1 MVTQSESQRYIA
13 AVTRRWWLIALA
25 VVLAMAASY
34 YLSQQQPQSYT
45 AQARLFI
52 GNIDDPNP
60 NPGTLETG
68 TRLAQTYAQLT
79 NRFDIMSAVIDE
91 LDLSLSVEDLI
102 GRVSSSVVRDT
113 AILTVSV
120 TDVDSQRAADT
131 ANAVARQLIQ
141 YSPTNLTEEQLT
153 SIEQQRDLL
162 DNISRQ
168 LNDAQIQALL
178 LNDRIA
184 EEDDPD
190 DLEELILERDRLNQ
204 QIRDDQA
211 SFVAL
216 TASYNA
222 LVERANKLELVDP
235 ARPPLE
241 AGGLSTII
249 STLAGGIVGGIL
261 ATALILFS
269 EYANAPLRTEAE
281 ARRALDLPLLGTVG
295 RASRQVANHA
305 NYQPD
310 NALARSP
317 IIEDY
322 RKIQT
327 NLLFSAERPRQDG
340 VFLMSSPDRDDGRTF
355 TLANLAV
362 VAAETGFR
370 VLLID
375 ADLRA
380 PRQHD
385 HFGLDNDSGLALL
398 LDLVRSNP
406 DAPLFDSAE
415 RMKQAL
421 QDNIRP
427 TSVPRL
433 DIMTSG
439 TGGIGPSGLLGFDG
453 LDRWME
459 VLRNH
464 FQYDV
469 ILLDSPSA
477 LDVADSYVLAAKSEA
492 QILLLA
498 LAGRTDPGDAI
509 KCRDQFQYIGS
520 TISGV
525 ILNRV

>member
-13 AVTRRWWLIALA
+13 AVTRRWWLIVLA
-25 VVLAMAASY
+25 VILATGVSY

-52 GNIDDPNP
+52 GNINDPNP
-60 NPGTLETG
+60 NPGSLETG
-68 TRLAQTYAQLT
+68 TRLAQTYAQLA
-79 NRFDIMSAVIDE
+79 NRFDIMTAVIEE
-91 LDLSLSVEDLI
+91 LELSYSAEQLI
-102 GRVSSSVVRDT
+102 DQVSTSVVRDT
-113 AILTVSV
+113 AILLVSTV
-120 TDVDSQRAADT
+120 DVDAQRAADI
-131 ANAVARQLIQ
+131 ANSVARQLIV
-141 YSPTNLTEEQLT
+141 YSPTNLTEDQLA
-153 SIEQQRDLL
+153 SIEQQRELL

-168 LNDAQIQALL
+168 LNDAQVQALA

-184 EEDDPD
+184 AETDPEV
-190 DLEELILERDRLNQ
+190 LETLILDRNRLSQ

-216 TASYNA
+216 SASYNA
-222 LVERANKLELVDP
+222 LVDRANKLELIDP

-241 AGGLSTII
+241 ATGLSPIVT
-249 STLAGGIVGGIL
+249 SLAGGIVGGIL

-269 EYANAPLRTEAE
+269 EYTNAPLRTDAE
-281 ARRALDLPLLGTVG
+281 ARRALNLPVLGTVG

-305 NYQPD
+305 DYQPD

-340 VFLMSSPDRDDGRTF
+340 VFLISSPDRDDGRTF

-385 HFGLDNDSGLALL
+385 HFGINNDSGLALL

-406 DAPLFDSAE
+406 DAPLFESPE
-415 RMKQAL
+415 RMRQAL

-427 TSVPRL
+427 TTVPRL
-433 DIMTSG
+433 DIITSG

-453 LDRWME
+453 LDRWMD
-459 VLRNH
+459 VLRQQFN
-464 FQYDV
+464 YDV

-477 LDVADSYVLAAKSEA
+477 LDVADSYVLAAKTEA

-498 LAGRTDPGDAI
+498 LAGRTDPGDAM